1 MCKAAGGELPCST
14 GSSARRSVM
23 TQRGHTYIFKYTFQ
37 AGIWSGLPRL
47 PPRDLPDP
55 QIKPPSLTSSA
66 LAGRFFTTRQKLLP
80 LSNYCSLESKLFF
93 FFSFLLLN
101 LTNYS
106 LIFCSCIMMCLGVH
120 STPPLW
126 VWSVLEFLDW

>member
-1 MCKAAGGELPCST
+1 MCKAAGGELLCST
-14 GSSARRSVM
+14 GSSARRSVT

-55 QIKPPSLTSSA
+55 EIKPPSLTSSA

-93 FFSFLLLN
+93 FLLTIKSNKLLFDFLQL
-101 LTNYS
+101 YHD
-106 LIFCSCIMMCLGVH
+106 VP
-120 STPPLW
+120 TPPLW